1 MEYKPEFLYLT
12 TIGWKSG
19 KSHEIEIWY
28 VAHAGNYYLM
38 ADHREN
44 AHWVR
49 NLRQQPRIKVYVTG
63 LHFSGTARVVDSV
76 TEPALAEAIAALM
89 QQKYNWSDGLIV
101 ELVPDEEG

>member
-1 MEYKPEFLYLT
+1 MDYKPEFLYLT

-19 KSHEIEIWY
+19 KAHEIEIWY
-28 VAHAGNYYLM
+28 VGHAGNYYLM
-38 ADHREN
+38 AEHREN
-44 AHWVR
+44 THWVR
-49 NLRQQPRIKVYVTG
+49 NLRQQPLVKVYVTG
-63 LHFSGTARVVDSV
+63 LHFSGTARVVEAV